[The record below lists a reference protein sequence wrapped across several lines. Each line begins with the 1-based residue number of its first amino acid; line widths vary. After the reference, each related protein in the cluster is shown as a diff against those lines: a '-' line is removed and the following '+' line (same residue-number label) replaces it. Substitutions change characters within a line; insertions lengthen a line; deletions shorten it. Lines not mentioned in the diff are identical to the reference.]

1 MTHPSAPDARRHDMD
16 ALRAFAMLLG
26 IALHAALAYIGIGW
40 IVSEERASLGLG
52 IMVGAIH
59 GFRMPLFFLLSGY
72 FSAMLWRNRGLAHL
86 LSQRARRILLPL
98 ALGCVTIIPL
108 MWAVSNWAVSQKS
121 LLMREAAATRT
132 PRDRAPTSDI
142 WTVAAF
148 GDLEGLRAYTAGSE
162 LLDAQDP
169 TFGVTPLGWTA
180 IKNTPEATA
189 FLLQMGAN
197 PSAPYRDRN
206 TPLHTACFFGRAEV
220 AELLLRAKADLNAL
234 SATRE
239 RPADAMR
246 HDRQTTQFIANL
258 LKVPVDFEA
267 VAAGRERIRRLI
279 AGTDVGP
286 TPTAVMANSSPSAA
300 ESWRILDLLRS
311 ELLFQHLW
319 FLWVLC
325 WLNAGFAL
333 VVLLA
338 DRLPGVRLPAVL
350 AGSPIC
356 LLWLVPLTMVAQSW
370 MHSGGTVPGF
380 GPDASAGLIPSP
392 HVLLMYATF
401 FGFGAWVFIA
411 RGPAA
416 RLGRSWTIMLP
427 AALLVLPFGL
437 MFGYHDERAA
447 ALVPAESA
455 RQWISCA
462 LQALYAWLMTLGL
475 IGLFESLLAKPRPW
489 VRYLSDSAYWLYLA
503 HLPLIIG
510 GQALLLRVDLHPL
523 LKFLILTLA
532 TTALLL
538 LSYRSLIRHT
548 PIGTLLNG
556 RRTRLSGR

>member
-40 IVSEERASLGLG
+40 IVSDERASLGLG
-52 IMVGAIH
+52 ILVGAIH

-98 ALGCVTIIPL
+98 ALGCVTIIPA
-108 MWAVSNWAVSQKS
+108 MWLASDWAVSQKS
-121 LLMREAAATRT
+121 LLMRESAATAPARRSPT
-132 PRDRAPTSDI
+132 PDI
-142 WTVAAF
+142 WAVAAH
-148 GDLEGLRAYTAGSE
+148 GDLEGLRAYAAGSE
-162 LLDAQDP
+162 LLDKPDP
-169 TFGVTPLGWTA
+169 ILGVTPLGWTA
-180 IKNTPEATA
+180 IKDTPEATA
-189 FLLQMGAN
+189 YLLEVGAN

-206 TPLHTACFFGRAEV
+206 TPLHTACFFGRVEV
-220 AELLLRAKADLNAL
+220 ARLLLRAGADLNAL

-239 RPADAMR
+239 RPEGAMR

-258 LKVPVDFEA
+258 LKVPIDFEA

-286 TPTAVMANSSPSAA
+286 TPTAAMADRSPSAA

-338 DRLPGVRLPAVL
+338 DRFPVVRLPAVL

-380 GPDASAGLIPSP
+380 GPDASAGLIPPP

-411 RGPAA
+411 RGPGA
-416 RLGRSWTIMLP
+416 RLGRFWPVMLL
-427 AALLVLPFGL
+427 AALVILPFGL
-437 MFGYHDERAA
+437 MFGYHDQRAA

-503 HLPLIIG
+503 HLPLIIV
-510 GQALLLRVDLHPL
+510 GQALLLRTDLHPVL
-523 LKFLILTLA
+523 EFAILTLT

-538 LSYRSLIRHT
+538 LTYRYLVRYT